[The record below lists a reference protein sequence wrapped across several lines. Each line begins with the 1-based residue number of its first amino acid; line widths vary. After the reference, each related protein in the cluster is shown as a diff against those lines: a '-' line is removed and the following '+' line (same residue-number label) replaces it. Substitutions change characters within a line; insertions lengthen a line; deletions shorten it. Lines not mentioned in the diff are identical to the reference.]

1 MKPRI
6 FLIGYRGTGKTSV
19 AKLLA
24 AKLGWTAV
32 DADVV
37 LEERAGKTIRQ
48 LFADEGEAA
57 FRDLESAVLADLVQR
72 DKVVVATGG
81 GVVLRSE
88 NRKHLETGT
97 TVWLISD
104 AESIW
109 RRLQVDPTTAERR
122 PNLSQGGLAEIVEML
137 AKREPLY
144 RECADWSIDGTHL
157 NSHQLAEKI
166 EAWLPAPLSP
176 WGRGAGGEG

>member
-6 FLIGYRGTGKTSV
+6 FLIGYRGAGKTSV

-24 AKLGWTAV
+24 GKLGWTSI

-48 LFADEGEAA
+48 IFAEAGEPA
-57 FRDLESAVLADLVQR
+57 FRDLESAVLADLAQR
-72 DKVVVATGG
+72 DNVVIATGG
-81 GVVLRSE
+81 GVVLRPE
-88 NRKHLETGT
+88 NRERLKSGVTI
-97 TVWLISD
+97 WLKSD

-122 PNLSQGGLAEIVEML
+122 PNLTQGGLAEIVELL

-144 RECADWSIDGTHL
+144 LACADWSIDGTYL
-157 NSHQLAEKI
+157 NSPQLADLIAE
-166 EAWLPAPLSP
+166 WLDQASS
-176 WGRGAGGEG
+176 